1 MKQKIE
7 EPTLDPKLVNWSYQ
21 ISYGYFNFR
30 KTQERENPTIIDNS
44 EQNISLNVPYQDEK
58 VTVVYSSAYTESEY
72 LKKNDLWFNIDLSSF
87 WNSSSYSNN
96 QLEQQEGKLSQIKEE
111 DSDEEEKKNSNE
123 IIIHSKVLESTDNLL
138 HYSTNVN
145 KSDQLNSMQIANV
158 TTTHKHNHCAKKV
171 LKIAGS
177 GLIGV
182 GGGLAMMPIINDN
195 IWNLEEFGIHV
206 HEEKAFFI
214 ASTINTLL
222 LVSLCNSLGMYK
234 HLAHKK
240 QLKNDVHNDFY
251 TELEPRLSTLD
262 KIKKVGYEGLKLIT
276 ITAALQPVLML
287 WDIELKDKSFSEDT
301 NAFDEFTAWATFTTA
316 PLLLY
321 KAIENYSNFTKTIES
336 SKTKHIEL
344 DSLGSKLFVY
354 GLTALSAIGRGIALT
369 TIYKDLLK
377 DIGVEEDNAIIT
389 SVILGGIVA
398 NGIQGILEY
407 SHIQS
412 LFEKNINH
420 LSIRDI
426 AKGIFSAIE
435 GGWFA
440 LPTIAVGL
448 NAIEN
453 MNVLLKMAIFLP
465 TFLSRTTFESNN
477 IYESFSNSHHNQEF
491 LPTSQI
497 HVQDSIHELL
507 GDQQVDYSLLD

>member
-7 EPTLDPKLVNWSYQ
+7 EPTLDPKLVNWPYQ

-30 KTQERENPTIIDNS
+30 KNQERENPNLV
-44 EQNISLNVPYQDEK
+44 ENQEVNVSLSVPYQDEK
-58 VTVVYSSAYTESEY
+58 IIVIYSSAYTELEY

-87 WNSSSYSNN
+87 WNSSSYSSN
-96 QLEQQEGKLSQIKEE
+96 QLEQQEGKLPQIKEE
-111 DSDEEEKKNSNE
+111 DDEEEEKKE
-123 IIIHSKVLESTDNLL
+123 IEENIIHDKVLESADLL
-138 HYSTNVN
+138 QYSTNVN
-145 KSDQLNSMQIANV
+145 RSDQPNSMQIVSVNN
-158 TTTHKHNHCAKKV
+158 TNHNYCAKKI
-171 LKIAGS
+171 LKISTS

-182 GGGLAMMPIINDN
+182 GSGLAMMPIYNDS
-195 IWNLEEFGIHV
+195 IWQLENFDIHV
-206 HEEKAFFI
+206 HEQKAFFI
-214 ASTINTLL
+214 VSTINTLL
-222 LVSLCNSLGMYK
+222 VVSLCNSFGMYK
-234 HLAHKK
+234 HLMHKK
-240 QLKNDVHNDFY
+240 QLVNDVHNDFY
-251 TELEPRLSTLD
+251 TELEPHLGILD
-262 KIKKVGYEGLKLIT
+262 KIKKVSYEGLKLAT
-276 ITAALQPVLML
+276 ITSAIQPILML
-287 WDIELKDKSFSEDT
+287 WDIELKDKSFNEDT
-301 NAFDEFTAWATFTTA
+301 STFDEFTAWATFTTV

-354 GLTALSAIGRGIALT
+354 GTSALSAVGRGIALT
-369 TIYKDLLK
+369 SIYKSLLE
-377 DIGVEEDNAIIT
+377 DIGVEEKNATIT
-389 SVILGGIVA
+389 SIILGGIIA

-420 LSIRDI
+420 LSIKEI

-448 NAIEN
+448 NAMEN

-465 TFLSRTTFESNN
+465 TFLSRTTFEADN
-477 IYESFSNSHHNQEF
+477 IYDSFSNSHNQQF
-491 LPTSQI
+491 IPVHQT
-497 HVQDSIHELL
+497 HVQDSIQELL